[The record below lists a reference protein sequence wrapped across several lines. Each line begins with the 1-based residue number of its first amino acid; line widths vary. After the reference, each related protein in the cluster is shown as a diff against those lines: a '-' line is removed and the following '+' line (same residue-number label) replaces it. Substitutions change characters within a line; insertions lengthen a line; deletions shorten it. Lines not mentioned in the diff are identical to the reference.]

1 MTTFY
6 PKAVYDDVMA
16 SCTQTLRTVG
26 YVRRGSSLRKEMDGN
41 VAVIE
46 FQKSSKSSADVIL
59 FTINVGIICGRLLEA
74 ERSLPKKVGIVDAH
88 IRQRIGMLLPDRSD
102 KWWTIEPRSDAGSL
116 VEEISRL
123 IERDVVPYLDR
134 YLDDKALVALWESG
148 QSPGLTEIQRL
159 KYLTRLNTTKECAA

>member
-1 MTTFY
+1 
-6 PKAVYDDVMA
+6 
-16 SCTQTLRTVG
+16 
-26 YVRRGSSLRKEMDGN
+26 MDGN

-46 FQKSSKSSADVIL
+46 FQKSSKSSADAIL

-88 IRQRIGMLLPDRSD
+88 IRQRIGMLLSDRSD
-102 KWWTIEPRSDAGSL
+102 KWWAIEPRSDARSL
-116 VEEISRL
+116 AEEISRL